1 MRRAIALMAAATALS
16 PAPAQPL
23 RPDQTAFRALYQQLV
38 ETNTTL
44 SAGSC
49 TAAAD
54 EMAAHLKAAGLPA
67 ADVTVFA
74 TPDHPKEGGLVARLP
89 GSDPSIKPM
98 LLLAHL
104 DVVEA
109 NRADWTRDPFKLVE
123 ENGFFYARGSSDDK
137 AMAAVWV
144 DTLARLK
151 AAHVVP
157 QRTIKLAL
165 TCGEEST
172 AAFNGAQ
179 WLSETHP
186 DWVGAA
192 FALNE
197 GGGGLVD
204 KAGKPQ
210 MLSLQ
215 VGEKHAQNF
224 TLTTTNPGGHSSRPT
239 RANAIYQLSHAL
251 DDVEAYDF
259 PIHLNDV
266 TRAFFTRTATLV
278 GGDMG
283 RAMTRLV
290 ADPGD
295 RAADAI
301 VSADPSYHSL
311 LRTTCVATLLKAGHA
326 ENALP
331 QHAEANVNCRIVPGE
346 TVEQTRATL
355 VRIIGDAGVTVTAN
369 QPLTPVAKAP
379 PLDPTILAP
388 AEAVAAARFPGLPV
402 VPTMSTGAT
411 DGIFL
416 EAIGIPV
423 YGVPG
428 ILAEPDFNGIHGLN
442 EHLRVRSLYQGRDYL
457 FDLVRRYAIAG

>member
-1 MRRAIALMAAATALS
+1 MRRAMALTMAAAALTPALS
-16 PAPAQPL
+16 QPL
-23 RPDQTAFRALYQQLV
+23 RPDQTQFRATYQQLV
-38 ETNTTL
+38 EIDTTL

-54 EMAAHLKAAGLPA
+54 AMAARLRTAGLPPG
-67 ADVTVFA
+67 DVTVFA
-74 TPDHPKEGGLVARLP
+74 TPDHPREGGLFAKLP
-89 GSDPSIKPM
+89 GSDPAAQPM
-98 LLLAHL
+98 LLLAHI

-109 NRADWTRDPFKLVE
+109 RREDWTRDPFKLVE

-151 AAHVVP
+151 AQGFAP
-157 QRTIKLAL
+157 RRTIKLAL

-172 AAFNGAQ
+172 AAFNGAE
-179 WLSETHP
+179 WLSKAHP
-186 DWVGAA
+186 DWIAA
-192 FALNE
+192 GFALNE

-204 KAGKPQ
+204 RAGKPQ

-224 TLTTTNPGGHSSRPT
+224 TLTVTNAGGHSSRPT
-239 RANAIYQLSHAL
+239 RDNAIYQLAHAL
-251 DDVEAYDF
+251 GRVEAYEF
-259 PIHLNDV
+259 PIRLNDV
-266 TRAFFTRTATLV
+266 TRAYFTRTAALV
-278 GGDMG
+278 GGDTG
-283 RAMTRLV
+283 KAMTRLV

-295 RAADAI
+295 SAADAI
-301 VSADPSYHSL
+301 VSADPSHHAL

-346 TVEQTRATL
+346 TIEQTRATL
-355 VRIIGDAGVTVTAN
+355 VRVVADPKVAVTAN
-369 QPLTPVAKAP
+369 QPLTPIAKAP
-379 PLDPTILAP
+379 PLDSAILGP
-388 AEAVAAARFPGLPV
+388 AEAVAARDFPGLPV
-402 VPTMSTGAT
+402 IPTMSTGAT

-416 EAIGIPV
+416 EAVGIPV

-457 FDLVRRYAIAG
+457 FDLVRRYAMAG